1 MTNPDYNLRY
11 NLDNVSKDNYF
22 KNMDFNDDKYQT
34 ILDPYFNENH
44 IIVDKCY
51 NKQEIFGNF
60 LDIDKMLKDEFNFNI
75 FKKK

>member
-1 MTNPDYNLRY
+1 
-11 NLDNVSKDNYF
+11 
-22 KNMDFNDDKYQT
+22 MDFNDDKYQT